1 MTDLDPKKWSG
12 KIHSYRPAP
21 DWKERVDSR
30 LRLHE
35 DAAAELDPTDFEVIR
50 QKLWTINLAH
60 GDTITR
66 ISGSP
71 VLATLDF
78 NMSIL
83 TEDADVVMNAPYI
96 QFLNAGAPLGIRYTM
111 ENYAAAPGIDEG
123 DIYCCNDPWIAACHQ
138 MDVLFAAPI
147 FYEGRLFGWTANAG
161 HQYDLG
167 GIVPGGWPQN
177 AEDVYSDPVVL
188 PPFKLVEKGVMRKDL
203 EALYLRQ
210 SRLPDMVALDLRA
223 QLAGVRFARD
233 QIVQL
238 CDRFGAPTV
247 KAAMR
252 LMVDQAQENF
262 RKKLLSIPDGTWT
275 ETRYIDEPMPSS
287 RTTQRTRL
295 SVTKTGDRL
304 MISNEGTDAQTPGTN
319 GIPFVTWAGSITG
332 IVSVSMLYEQLFA
345 YGGSERQID
354 YDAHPGTLTCVDYP
368 AAVSG
373 GILHAVTMMNAMQA
387 ILSRMMA
394 AAEDLKGDIVAPC
407 AEFML
412 PVLIGFNDRGE
423 YFGQAILDGF
433 ACGSGARSFGDGI
446 DTGGPNFSPLSMI
459 LNVEQLEQWYPILC
473 LYRRS
478 DPDSGGA
485 GKWRGGNGLR
495 LGVTPYRAQTM
506 DVVTNT
512 GGQGAT
518 SQNGQGLLGG
528 LPSPASHYVI
538 RKQTGLTAMMS
549 DKRLPQTAFDIAAE
563 ETIWLSPKSNGTPLH
578 SGDIFEFR
586 VGGGGG
592 YGDPLDRDPDLVA
605 RDVQL
610 GAISADAARAIYG
623 VDPDDRDART
633 KVREARRGWKRQEQ
647 EARQSVS
654 ATGEAERP
662 VHEYVVAADR
672 DGERILACSKCGER
686 LGGYS
691 ESYKNGALVG
701 EIPVAHIPTAPDP
714 ARFLDD
720 EMVLRL
726 FACPGCLTQISAEVV
741 RAGEP
746 VFEEMQLKPADFRPG
761 LRHPRNAEIT

>member
-1 MTDLDPKKWSG
+1 MTKPDPKAWSG
-12 KIHSYRPAP
+12 KVHSYRPAA
-21 DWKERVDSR
+21 DWKARVDDR
-30 LRLHE
+30 LELHE
-35 DAAAELDPTDFEVIR
+35 DVAEVLDPTDYEVIR

-96 QFLNAGAPLGIRYTM
+96 QFLNAGAPLGIRYIM
-111 ENYAAAPGIDEG
+111 ENYSTAPGIDEG
-123 DIYCCNDPWIAACHQ
+123 DIFCCNDPWIAACHQ

-147 FYEGRLFGWTANAG
+147 FCEGKLFGWAANAG

-188 PPFKLVEKGVMRKDL
+188 PPFKLVEKGVMRRDL

-223 QLAGVRFARD
+223 QLAGVRFARE

-238 CDRFGAPTV
+238 CGRFGAATV

-252 LMVDQAQENF
+252 QMVDQAQESF

-275 ETRYIDEPMPSS
+275 ETRYIDEPMPFS
-287 RTTQRTRL
+287 RTTQRTQL
-295 SVTKTGDRL
+295 SVTKKGDRL
-304 MISNEGTDAQTPGTN
+304 TISNAGTDAQTPGTN

-332 IVSVSMLYEQLFA
+332 IISVSMLYEQLFA
-345 YGGSERQID
+345 YGGCERQID
-354 YDAHPGTLTCVDYP
+354 YEATPGTLTCVDYP

-387 ILSRMMA
+387 VLSRMMA
-394 AAEDLKGDIVAPC
+394 ASEELKGDIVAPC

-433 ACGSGARSFGDGI
+433 ACGSGARSFGDGV

-459 LNVEQLEQWYPILC
+459 LNTEQLEQWYPILC

-495 LGVTPYRAQTM
+495 LGITPYRAQSM
-506 DVVTNT
+506 DIVTNT

-538 RKQTGLTAMMS
+538 RKGTELATLMAG
-549 DKRLPQTAFDIAAE
+549 KRLPQTAFDIAAE
-563 ETIWLSPKSNGTPLH
+563 ETLWLGPKSNGTPL
-578 SGDIFEFR
+578 SKGDIFEFR

-592 YGDPLDRDPDLVA
+592 YGDPLDRDPQLVA
-605 RDVQL
+605 RDIEL
-610 GAISADAARAIYG
+610 GAISPDAARNVYG
-623 VDPDDRDART
+623 FDPEDSNARSRL
-633 KVREARRGWKRQEQ
+633 RESRGKWRKLETSDETR
-647 EARQSVS
+647 VL
-654 ATGEAERP
+654 ATGEPDLAI
-662 VHEYVVAADR
+662 HEYVVATDR
-672 DGERILACSKCGER
+672 NGERVLACAKCGER
-686 LGGYS
+686 LAGFSG
-691 ESYKNGALVG
+691 SYKDGALVT
-701 EIPVAHIPTAPDP
+701 EVAITTIPSAPDP
-714 ARFLDD
+714 ARYIDD

-726 FACPGCLTQISAEVV
+726 FACPGCLTQVSADIA

-746 VFEEMQLKPADFRPG
+746 VFEEMRLA
-761 LRHPRNAEIT
+761 AT

>member
-1 MTDLDPKKWSG
+1 MADLAPQEWSG
-12 KIHSYRPAP
+12 RIHSYRPAD
-21 DWKERVDSR
+21 DWRDRVSSR
-30 LRLHE
+30 LLMHE
-35 DAAAELDPTDFEVIR
+35 AQADELDPTDFEVIR

-96 QFLNAGAPLGIRYTM
+96 QFLNAGAPLGIRYIM
-111 ENYAAAPGIDEG
+111 EHYSAAPGIDEG

-138 MDVLFAAPI
+138 MDVLFAAPV
-147 FYEGRLFGWTANAG
+147 FYEGKLFGWVANAG

-188 PPFKLVEKGVMRKDL
+188 PPFKLVEKGVMRKDF

-210 SRLPDMVALDLRA
+210 SRVPDMVALDLRA
-223 QLAGVRFARD
+223 QLAGVGFARD

-238 CDRFGAPTV
+238 CDRFGATTV

-252 LMVDQAQENF
+252 QMIDQAQESF
-262 RKKLLSIPDGTWT
+262 RQKLLSIPDGTWT
-275 ETRYIDEPMPSS
+275 ETRYIDEPLPGS
-287 RTTQRTRL
+287 RSTQRTQL
-295 SVTKTGDRL
+295 SVTKKGDRL
-304 MISNEGTDAQTPGTN
+304 EISNAGTDAQTPGTN

-332 IVSVSMLYEQLFA
+332 IISVSMLFEQLFA

-354 YDAHPGTLTCVDYP
+354 YDPTPGTLTCVDHP

-387 ILSRMMA
+387 VLSRMMA
-394 AAEDLKGDIVAPC
+394 CSESLKGDLVAPC
-407 AEFML
+407 GEFML
-412 PVLIGFNDRGE
+412 PVLIGFNDRGQ
-423 YFGQAILDGF
+423 YFGQAILDSF

-459 LNVEQLEQWYPILC
+459 LNVEQLEQWYPLLC

-495 LGVTPYRAQTM
+495 LGITPYRAREMTI
-506 DVVTNT
+506 VTNT
-512 GGQGAT
+512 GGQGAST
-518 SQNGQGLLGG
+518 QNGQGLLGG
-528 LPSPASHYVI
+528 YPSPASHYVI
-538 RKQTGLTAMMS
+538 RRQTELNAMMA
-549 DKRLPQTAFDIAAE
+549 DKRLPQTAFDMAAA
-563 ETIWLSPKSNGTPLH
+563 ETIWLSPKSNGAPLGK
-578 SGDIFEFR
+578 GDVFEFR

-592 YGDPLDRDPDLVA
+592 YGDPLDRDPAMVV
-605 RDVQL
+605 RDVEE
-610 GAISADAARAIYG
+610 GAISAEVAMNIYG
-623 VDPDDRDART
+623 VDLKDSNATKAARASL
-633 KVREARRGWKRQEQ
+633 KDQRRQWKRQEPVS
-647 EARQSVS
+647 EARVD
-654 ATGEAERP
+654 ATGEPERL
-662 VHEYVVAADR
+662 VHEYVVAR
-672 DGERILACSKCGER
+672 DLDGHRVLACVKCGER
-686 LGGYS
+686 LSGYS
-691 ESYKNGALVG
+691 GSYKRGALMDEV
-701 EIPVAHIPTAPDP
+701 PVTHIPSSPDP
-714 ARFLDD
+714 ARYIDD
-720 EMVLRL
+720 VMVFRR
-726 FACPGCLTQISAEVV
+726 FACPGCLTQLSTDIA

-746 VFEEMQLKPADFRPG
+746 IFPEMELKSG
-761 LRHPRNAEIT
+761 